1 MIRRLSCRLGACER
15 AAMLVVSTGG
25 VIPLQAFPA
34 RSLTEKGV
42 VSHPE
47 ICVAAGLLLEGVS
60 DALLGVTRREK
71 ARSCW
76 AGARKFALRSPPL
89 SAFSQ
94 ARSDS
99 PVFRLLCCAF
109 LQCGK
114 RRLGRHLIT

>member
-1 MIRRLSCRLGACER
+1 
-15 AAMLVVSTGG
+15 MLVVGTGG
-25 VIPLQAFPA
+25 VTPVQAFPA

-42 VSHPE
+42 GSHPE

-60 DALLGVTRREK
+60 DALLGVTRCEK

-99 PVFRLLCCAF
+99 PVFCLLCCAF

-114 RRLGRHLIT
+114 RQLGRHLIT